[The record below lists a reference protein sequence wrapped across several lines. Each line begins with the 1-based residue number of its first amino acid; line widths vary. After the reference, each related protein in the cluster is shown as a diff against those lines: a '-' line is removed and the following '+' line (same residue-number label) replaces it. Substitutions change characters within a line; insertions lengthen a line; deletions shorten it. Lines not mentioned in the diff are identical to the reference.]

1 MIDIIKKYRNVYL
14 LESRSYW
21 EEVSE
26 EFNLKQDIVLT
37 FDFGLKN
44 LVENIGGK
52 ASYIDSLCS
61 PDEMQKNNLLAAE
74 FFKKWHYDE
83 HGNDIFTENGVSFGF
98 AFRIE
103 IWSEFLYY
111 VRLRANLEK
120 VKKLSCEHIYV
131 LESSDVISSIM
142 HDANLFFVSLDNK
155 PKKMTSYYFD
165 IHQYLYDALHA
176 PSWRNIVK
184 NSLVKVFSYLSY
196 YLDSIFINNRNE
208 KTVYAQIYH
217 PTEGIVDYLKKIK
230 GVKVVT
236 SSLSKS
242 KNWRTYIAQRLIPIR
257 GNPRNFKRAAELLMN
272 NFYKRKKT
280 VLVLADGT
288 DVTAGSYRIIET
300 KITPLVPKA
309 LQILDS
315 VNRYFKNNQMHLE
328 IMIANLGLLQT
339 IVDCVLKKNEIPS
352 YLIINGLL
360 GGEFCDEGK
369 YATYIN
375 CYSKSIKKKYY
386 NNAENILCLGDP
398 RMDRYVSKLSKRTV
412 NRKTPIITIGTSG
425 FNNLDLISYVAVEFE
440 FMYEVLTSFQELKN
454 EGQFFSIIIK
464 VRPNGFLEQ
473 YKSFVSEY
481 FPDSE
486 IKFIKEVPISDVLVN
501 TDLYIS
507 IYSQTLFE
515 ASCLGIPAIYYKKD
529 KEYLHPPFDGK
540 SELVT
545 VNSVQ
550 GLKEAFL
557 DFKKASNRYD
567 DFLRKDIMEKYVGPL
582 DGKNLQRNLSFIK
595 NLIDQPKV
603 IQESSPYES

>member
-1 MIDIIKKYRNVYL
+1 MIDIIKKYKNVYL

-21 EEVSE
+21 KEVSE
-26 EFNLKQDIVLT
+26 NFDLTQDIVFT

-44 LVENIGGK
+44 LVENLGGK
-52 ASYIDSLCS
+52 AFYIDSLCS
-61 PDEMQKNNLLAAE
+61 PDEMQENNLLAAE

-83 HGNDIFTENGVSFGF
+83 NGNDIFHCQDVSFGF

-120 VKKLSCEHIYV
+120 VKKLSCENFYV
-131 LESSDVISSIM
+131 LESSNVISSIM
-142 HDANLFFVSLDNK
+142 HDANLSFVLLDNK

-176 PSWRNIVK
+176 LSWRNIFK

-196 YLDSIFINNRNE
+196 YLDSVFINNRNE

-217 PTEGIVDYLKKIK
+217 PTEGIVDYFKKIK

-242 KNWRTYIAQRLIPIR
+242 KNWRTFIAQRLIPIR
-257 GNPRNFKRAAELLMN
+257 GNPRNFKRTAELLMH
-272 NFYKRKKT
+272 NFYKRKKS

-288 DVTAGSYRIIET
+288 DVTDGSYRVIET

-315 VNRYFKNNQMHLE
+315 VNHYFKNNQIHLE

-339 IVDCVLKKNEIPS
+339 IVDCVLKKNGIPS

-375 CYSKSIKKKYY
+375 CYSKSIKQKYY
-386 NNAENILCLGDP
+386 NNAENVLCLGDP
-398 RMDRYVSKLSKRTV
+398 RMDRYMSKLSKRTI
-412 NRKTPIITIGTSG
+412 NRESPIITIGTSG

-454 EGQFFSIIIK
+454 EGQLFSIIIK

-481 FPDSE
+481 FPDLE

-501 TDLYIS
+501 TDFYIS

-529 KEYLHPPFDGK
+529 KEYLDPPFDGK

-582 DGKNLQRNLSFIK
+582 DGSNLQRNLSFIER
-595 NLIDQPKV
+595 LIDQPKV
-603 IQESSPYES
+603 IQELSPYES